1 MAERGIGA
9 ATVYVAS
16 PLTIDV
22 CASPPPLPPRFDG
35 GYSSDRAASLKT
47 VLLQQPNAVGFGGWG
62 ISPSPATWDGTES
75 GHPNCPA
82 GIWAT
87 GNSHCGDPSSPDY
100 VPKTCDTTLQ
110 NGDHWFW
117 TPPATSVRTLPQL
130 IDLYHDTVG
139 SNGYGRPIS
148 HHFIPTPT
156 HTNTYTVH
164 STPLHA
170 YPPPS
175 YCSSGYTTFPP
186 PVLGLKH
193 VHAPRARG
201 TSHCTLL
208 IDSLILTHTTHVPP
222 SFTHTCHPYP
232 SSRRSPPHPQPYH
245 SVLELDFAIN
255 RDGLVDPVHEV
266 RIRVN
271 TKVSV

>member
-1 MAERGIGA
+1 MKLEGVWEGVRDCGVAERGIGA

-35 GYSSDRAASLKT
+35 GYSSDMAASLKT
-47 VLLQQPNAVGFGGWG
+47 VLLKQPNAVGFGGWG

-139 SNGYGRPIS
+139 SNG
-148 HHFIPTPT
+148 
-156 HTNTYTVH
+156 
-164 STPLHA
+164 
-170 YPPPS
+170 
-175 YCSSGYTTFPP
+175 
-186 PVLGLKH
+186 
-193 VHAPRARG
+193 
-201 TSHCTLL
+201 
-208 IDSLILTHTTHVPP
+208 
-222 SFTHTCHPYP
+222 
-232 SSRRSPPHPQPYH
+232 
-245 SVLELDFAIN
+245 
-255 RDGLVDPVHEV
+255 
-266 RIRVN
+266 
-271 TKVSV
+271 